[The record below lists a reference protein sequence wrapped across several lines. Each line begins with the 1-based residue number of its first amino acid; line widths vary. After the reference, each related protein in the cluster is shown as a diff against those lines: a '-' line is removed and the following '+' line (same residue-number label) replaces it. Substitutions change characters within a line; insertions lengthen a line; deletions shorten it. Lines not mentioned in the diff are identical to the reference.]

1 MNRITCLALILVCA
15 APVWAQ
21 SSNGRISGVVSDNSG
36 AVVPGAKITVT
47 NTGTKLS
54 WKAVTD
60 KSGYYIVTSL
70 PVGTFNVE
78 VEAAG
83 FRKAQQSGLDLPD
96 SGRLTADFKL
106 EVGTL
111 SETVTVTEIVG
122 ETVNTVSGELAH
134 TVDSEQVH

>member
-1 MNRITCLALILVCA
+1 MMNRIICLALIFVCA
-15 APVWAQ
+15 APISAQ

-36 AVVPGAKITVT
+36 AVVPGAKVTVT
-47 NTGTKLS
+47 NTGTKVN
-54 WKAVTD
+54 WKSVTD

-96 SGRLTADFKL
+96 SGRLTSDFKL
-106 EVGTL
+106 
-111 SETVTVTEIVG
+111 
-122 ETVNTVSGELAH
+122 
-134 TVDSEQVH
+134 D